1 MSLESAVFD
10 WIFDL
15 LSFAGIGPASV
26 LSGLSLPLVSDIS
39 GVGQNLHD
47 PIQLFASYPVSTPS
61 GQTLTANPELQPAHL
76 EQYLDDAAGPY
87 SSAAGYIAFERIPE
101 DYRSNLTKETQ
112 SKLATYPADW
122 PEIAYIAG
130 SFVGTNLTTIGTTA
144 AFLPIVFSRG
154 NVTIRSSS
162 AVDAPVISPNW
173 LSDPADLEIALAALK
188 RLRNDIWT
196 SAAADAVKAGPEVF
210 PGEAVQTDEQ
220 MRDYIRQ
227 QGSTIWHA
235 CGTCAMGKS
244 GDEGAVVDSKGRV
257 FGVEGLRVC
266 DASVFPFSIPGHPQA
281 AVYALAEKIAD
292 DILDAA

>member
-1 MSLESAVFD
+1 MHSLNFV
-10 WIFDL
+10 
-15 LSFAGIGPASV
+15 GIGPAST
-26 LSGLSLPLVSDIS
+26 LSSLSIPSVSELS

-61 GQTLTANPELQPAHL
+61 GQTLTANPDLQADL
-76 EQYLDDAAGPY
+76 LKQYLDDAAGPY

-101 DYRSNLTKETQ
+101 SYRVNLTNETQ
-112 SKLATYPADW
+112 SKLAAYPIDW
-122 PEIAYIAG
+122 PEIAYIVG
-130 SFVGTNLTTIGTTA
+130 SFVGSNLTTIGTTA

-154 NVTIRSSS
+154 NVTIQSPS
-162 AVDAPVISPNW
+162 ALDSPVISPNW
-173 LSDPADLEIALAALK
+173 LSDPADLEIALTALK

-196 SAAADAVKAGPEVF
+196 SAPADAIKAGPEFF

-227 QGSTIWHA
+227 QASTIWHG

-244 GDEGAVVDSKGRV
+244 GDEDAVVDSKGRV

-266 DASVFPFSIPGHPQA
+266 DASVFPFSIPGHPQS
-281 AVYALAEKIAD
+281 AVYALAEKIAE
-292 DILDAA
+292 DILNAA